1 MDEGKPRC
9 RVRIPLLHIERVR
22 FTPPC
27 ADCGTAEGGVFMS
40 NNLTANKNQTAGVN
54 RWIGSLREFQ
64 SLRNVVFC
72 GMMAAIAVI
81 LSYVATIRIGQ
92 YIRIGFSGLPNQV
105 VDYLFGPA
113 IGAIFGAAL
122 DVIKWILQPS
132 GDFFPGFTISA
143 ALGGIIY
150 GFAFY
155 KKSVS
160 VQRVLIAQ
168 LIVKVFVNIGL
179 NSLWLKMLYD
189 QAILA
194 LLPGRVLSNA
204 IMLPIDTFI
213 TYAMLKAVDRTI
225 RPMFNKAS

>member
-1 MDEGKPRC
+1 
-9 RVRIPLLHIERVR
+9 
-22 FTPPC
+22 
-27 ADCGTAEGGVFMS
+27 MS
-40 NNLTANKNQTAGVN
+40 NDVTISKEDYAATN
-54 RWIGSLREFQ
+54 RWIDSLKEFK

-81 LSYVATIRIGQ
+81 LGYVATIRFGQ

-122 DVIKWILQPS
+122 DVIKWFLQPT

-155 KKSVS
+155 KKNVS
-160 VQRVLIAQ
+160 VVRVLTAQ

-179 NSLWLKMLYD
+179 NSLWLKILYD
-189 QAILA
+189 QAIVA
-194 LLPGRVLSNA
+194 LLPGRILSNA

-213 TYAMLKAVDRTI
+213 TYVMLKAVDRTI
-225 RPMFNKAS
+225 RPMFR

>member
-1 MDEGKPRC
+1 
-9 RVRIPLLHIERVR
+9 
-22 FTPPC
+22 
-27 ADCGTAEGGVFMS
+27 MS
-40 NNLTANKNQTAGVN
+40 NNVTVNKEQSVSVN
-54 RWIGSLREFQ
+54 RWIGSLKEFQ
-64 SLRNVVFC
+64 SLRTIVFC

-81 LSYVATIRIGQ
+81 LGYVATIRIGQ

-122 DVIKWILQPS
+122 DVIKWFLQPS

-155 KKSVS
+155 KKNVS
-160 VQRVLIAQ
+160 LPRVFVAQ

-194 LLPGRVLSNA
+194 LLPGRILSNA

-225 RPMFNKAS
+225 RPMFQQ

>member
-1 MDEGKPRC
+1 
-9 RVRIPLLHIERVR
+9 
-22 FTPPC
+22 
-27 ADCGTAEGGVFMS
+27 MS
-40 NNLTANKNQTAGVN
+40 NNVTVNKEQSVSVN
-54 RWIGSLREFQ
+54 RWIGSLKEFQ
-64 SLRNVVFC
+64 SLRTIVFC

-81 LSYVATIRIGQ
+81 LGYVATIRIGQ

-122 DVIKWILQPS
+122 DVIKWFLQPS

-155 KKSVS
+155 KKNVS
-160 VQRVLIAQ
+160 LPRVFVSQ

-194 LLPGRVLSNA
+194 LLPGRILSNA

-225 RPMFNKAS
+225 RPMFQQ

>member
-1 MDEGKPRC
+1 MSEQTNVTGS
-9 RVRIPLLHIERVR
+9 RVV
-22 FTPPC
+22 
-27 ADCGTAEGGVFMS
+27 
-40 NNLTANKNQTAGVN
+40 GVN

-81 LSYVATIRIGQ
+81 LGYVATIRVGQ

-113 IGAIFGAAL
+113 VGAIFGASL
-122 DVIKWILQPS
+122 DIIKWFLQPT

-155 KKSVS
+155 KKEITVL
-160 VQRVLIAQ
+160 RVFTAQ
-168 LIVKVFVNIGL
+168 LIVKLFVNIGL
-179 NSLWLKMLYD
+179 NSLWLKLLYD
-189 QAILA
+189 QAIIA
-194 LLPGRVLSNA
+194 LLPGRMLSNA
-204 IMLPIDTFI
+204 IMLPVDTFI
-213 TYAMLKAVDRTI
+213 TYVMLKAVDRTI
-225 RPMFNKAS
+225 RPMFR

>member
-1 MDEGKPRC
+1 
-9 RVRIPLLHIERVR
+9 
-22 FTPPC
+22 
-27 ADCGTAEGGVFMS
+27 MS
-40 NNLTANKNQTAGVN
+40 NNVTVNKEQSVSVN
-54 RWIGSLREFQ
+54 RWIGSLKEFQ
-64 SLRNVVFC
+64 SLRTIVFC

-81 LSYVATIRIGQ
+81 LGYVATIRIGQ

-122 DVIKWILQPS
+122 DVIKWFFQPS

-155 KKSVS
+155 KKNVS
-160 VQRVLIAQ
+160 LPRVFVAQ

-194 LLPGRVLSNA
+194 LLPGRILSNA

-225 RPMFNKAS
+225 RPMFQQ

>member
-1 MDEGKPRC
+1 
-9 RVRIPLLHIERVR
+9 
-22 FTPPC
+22 
-27 ADCGTAEGGVFMS
+27 MS
-40 NNLTANKNQTAGVN
+40 EQATVKKNEVLSVN
-54 RWIGSLREFQ
+54 RWIDSLREFKN
-64 SLRNVVFC
+64 LRNVVFC
-72 GMMAAIAVI
+72 GMMAAIAII
-81 LSYVATIRIGQ
+81 LGYVATIRIGQ

-113 IGAIFGAAL
+113 IGAMFGAAL
-122 DVIKWILQPS
+122 DIIKWFLQPT

-155 KKSVS
+155 KKNVT
-160 VQRVLIAQ
+160 VLRVFSAQ
-168 LIVKVFVNIGL
+168 LIVKIFVNICL

-194 LLPGRVLSNA
+194 LLPGRILSNA

-213 TYAMLKAVDRTI
+213 TYVMLKAVDRTI
-225 RPMFNKAS
+225 RPMFR

>member
-1 MDEGKPRC
+1 
-9 RVRIPLLHIERVR
+9 
-22 FTPPC
+22 
-27 ADCGTAEGGVFMS
+27 MS
-40 NNLTANKNQTAGVN
+40 NTKTTVTNEVRVN
-54 RWIGSLREFQ
+54 RWIGSLREFTQ
-64 SLRNVVFC
+64 LRNVVFC

-81 LSYVATIRIGQ
+81 LGYVATIRLGQ

-122 DVIKWILQPS
+122 DIIKWFLQPT

-150 GFAFY
+150 GYAFY
-155 KKSVS
+155 KKNVT
-160 VQRVLIAQ
+160 VKRVLIAQ
-168 LIVKVFVNIGL
+168 LIVKIFVNIGL

-189 QAILA
+189 QAIIA
-194 LLPGRVLSNA
+194 LLPGRILSNA

-213 TYAMLKAVDRTI
+213 TYVMLKAVDRTI
-225 RPMFNKAS
+225 RPMFR

>member
-1 MDEGKPRC
+1 
-9 RVRIPLLHIERVR
+9 
-22 FTPPC
+22 
-27 ADCGTAEGGVFMS
+27 MS
-40 NNLTANKNQTAGVN
+40 NNVTVNNDQSLSMN
-54 RWIGSLREFQ
+54 RWIRSLKEFQ
-64 SLRNVVFC
+64 SLRNIVFC

-81 LSYVATIRIGQ
+81 LGYVATINIGQ

-113 IGAIFGAAL
+113 VGAIFGAAL
-122 DVIKWILQPS
+122 DVIKWFIKPT

-155 KKSVS
+155 KKNITVL
-160 VQRVLIAQ
+160 RVFIAQ
-168 LIVKVFVNIGL
+168 LIVKIFVNIVL
-179 NSLWLKMLYD
+179 NSLWLNILY
-189 QAILA
+189 QKAILA
-194 LLPGRVLSNA
+194 LLPGRILSNA

-225 RPMFNKAS
+225 RPMFQQ

>member
-1 MDEGKPRC
+1 
-9 RVRIPLLHIERVR
+9 
-22 FTPPC
+22 
-27 ADCGTAEGGVFMS
+27 MS
-40 NNLTANKNQTAGVN
+40 EQTNVTNGRAASVN

-72 GMMAAIAVI
+72 GMMAAIAII
-81 LSYVATIRIGQ
+81 LGYVATIRVGQ

-113 IGAIFGAAL
+113 VGAIFGAAL
-122 DVIKWILQPS
+122 DIIKWFLQPS

-155 KKSVS
+155 KKEITVL
-160 VQRVLIAQ
+160 RVFTAQ
-168 LIVKVFVNIGL
+168 LIVKLFVNIGL

-189 QAILA
+189 QAIIA
-194 LLPGRVLSNA
+194 LLPGRMLSNA
-204 IMLPIDTFI
+204 IMLPVDTFI
-213 TYAMLKAVDRTI
+213 TYVMLKAVDRTI
-225 RPMFNKAS
+225 RQMFQMF

>member
-1 MDEGKPRC
+1 MQKNVTVNE
-9 RVRIPLLHIERVR
+9 
-22 FTPPC
+22 
-27 ADCGTAEGGVFMS
+27 
-40 NNLTANKNQTAGVN
+40 ANEISVN
-54 RWIGSLREFQ
+54 RWLGSLNEFK

-72 GMMAAIAVI
+72 GMMAAVAII
-81 LSYVATIRIGQ
+81 LGYVATIRIGQ
-92 YIRIGFSGLPNQV
+92 FIRIGFSGLPNQV

-113 IGAIFGAAL
+113 VGAIFGAAL
-122 DVIKWILQPS
+122 DIIKWFLQPS

-155 KKSVS
+155 KKNITLPRIFV
-160 VQRVLIAQ
+160 AQ

-189 QAILA
+189 QAIIA
-194 LLPGRVLSNA
+194 MLPGRVLSNA

-213 TYAMLKAVDRTI
+213 TYAMLKAIERTI
-225 RPMFNKAS
+225 KPMMQGL

>member
-1 MDEGKPRC
+1 
-9 RVRIPLLHIERVR
+9 
-22 FTPPC
+22 
-27 ADCGTAEGGVFMS
+27 MS
-40 NNLTANKNQTAGVN
+40 EQATVKKNEVLTVN
-54 RWIGSLREFQ
+54 RWIDSLREFK

-72 GMMAAIAVI
+72 GMMAAIAII
-81 LSYVATIRIGQ
+81 LGYVATIRIGQ

-122 DVIKWILQPS
+122 DVIKWFLQPT

-155 KKSVS
+155 KKNVTIL
-160 VQRVLIAQ
+160 RVFSAQ
-168 LIVKVFVNIGL
+168 LIVKIFVNICL

-194 LLPGRVLSNA
+194 LLPGRVLSNV

-213 TYAMLKAVDRTI
+213 TYVMLKAVDRTI
-225 RPMFNKAS
+225 RPMFR

>member
-1 MDEGKPRC
+1 
-9 RVRIPLLHIERVR
+9 
-22 FTPPC
+22 
-27 ADCGTAEGGVFMS
+27 MS
-40 NNLTANKNQTAGVN
+40 NNVTANKDQSLNVN
-54 RWIGSLREFQ
+54 RWIRSLKEFQ
-64 SLRNVVFC
+64 SLRNIVFC

-81 LSYVATIRIGQ
+81 LGYVATIRIGQ

-122 DVIKWILQPS
+122 DVIKWFLQPS

-160 VQRVLIAQ
+160 LPRVFVAQ
-168 LIVKVFVNIGL
+168 LIVKIFVNIGL

-194 LLPGRVLSNA
+194 LLPGRILSNA

-225 RPMFNKAS
+225 RPMFQQ